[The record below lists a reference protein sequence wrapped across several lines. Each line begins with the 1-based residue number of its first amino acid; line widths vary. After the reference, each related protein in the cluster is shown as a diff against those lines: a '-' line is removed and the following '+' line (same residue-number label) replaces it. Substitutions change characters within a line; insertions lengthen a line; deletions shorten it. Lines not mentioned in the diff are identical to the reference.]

1 MLAHTHKTYSS
12 SFGETFFTA
21 KKVEEIEIE
30 LKEEENFEDNQRKNE
45 TMVRSFND
53 VCVKKEILFRARQ
66 YKAQNESSATQNF
79 DFIFFYTFFF
89 SNFSVFF
96 MKLVYLIR

>member
-12 SFGETFFTA
+12 SFGETFFTG

-30 LKEEENFEDNQRKNE
+30 LKEEENFEDSQRKNE
-45 TMVRSFND
+45 MVGSFND
-53 VCVKKEILFRARQ
+53 VCVKKEIFFRARQ

-89 SNFSVFF
+89 QIFLCF
-96 MKLVYLIR
+96 L